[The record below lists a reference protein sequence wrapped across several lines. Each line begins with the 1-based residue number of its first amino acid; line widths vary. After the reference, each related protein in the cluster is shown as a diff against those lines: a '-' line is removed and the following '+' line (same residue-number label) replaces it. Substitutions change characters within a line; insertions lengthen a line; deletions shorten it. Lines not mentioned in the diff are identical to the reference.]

1 MKKSLFVIIPTLIIL
16 VGGAVY
22 IIYNNTDKEEEKT
35 KQEINKEEQAKE
47 FVFETAEGTVE
58 FDAEQALTPRGFAGA
73 TNHIFYMK
81 DNNLYY
87 YVHEED
93 DELYAKGVEKIYYE
107 TDTSEEIVVNLKKGG
122 QIVKNSDYLL
132 YVKENEKIYT
142 FETSYEPST
151 VKIVA
156 TKAITASGSAGASN
170 NIFYIKDNNLYK
182 YNHDGEDE
190 LLAEKVLDITFDI
203 KKAEELI
210 IEIDKNTKIIETNP
224 YILYMKENEQIFT
237 FITAYEPSIVRIV
250 ATKATNLGGFAG
262 ASNKIFYIKDNNLYK
277 YVHEGEDELL
287 VENALDVSFDIKKIE
302 ALLVKIDENS
312 KIIKNSQYAKYIK
325 EGEQIFTFE
334 TANVPSQVKIIAK
347 EALTPRGF
355 AGSSN
360 HIFYL
365 KDNNLYYYVH
375 EGEDE
380 LYAIGVEK
388 IYHESKQSEEV
399 VVKLNKNSEI
409 IKESSYLIYK

>member
-22 IIYNNTDKEEEKT
+22 IMYNNTDKEEEKT
-35 KQEINKEEQAKE
+35 KQEINKEEQTKE

-58 FDAEQALTPRGFAGA
+58 FDAEQALTPRGFAGT
-73 TNHIFYMK
+73 TNHIFYLK

-87 YVHEED
+87 YIHNEEA
-93 DELYAKGVEKIYYE
+93 ELYAEGVEKIYYE
-107 TDTSEEIVVNLKKGG
+107 TDTSEEIVVKLKENAK
-122 QIVKNSDYLL
+122 IIKTSNYLL
-132 YVKENEKIYT
+132 YLKENEKIFT
-142 FETSYEPST
+142 FETAYEPST

-156 TKAITASGSAGASN
+156 TKATNLSGFAGATSH
-170 NIFYIKDNNLYK
+170 IFYIKDNNLY
-182 YNHDGEDE
+182 E
-190 LLAEKVLDITFDI
+190 
-203 KKAEELI
+203 
-210 IEIDKNTKIIETNP
+210 
-224 YILYMKENEQIFT
+224 
-237 FITAYEPSIVRIV
+237 
-250 ATKATNLGGFAG
+250 
-262 ASNKIFYIKDNNLYK
+262 

-312 KIIKNSQYAKYIK
+312 KIIKDSQYAKYIK
-325 EGEQIFTFE
+325 EGEQIFTFS
-334 TANVPSQVKIIAK
+334 TAYEPSQVKIIAK

-355 AGSSN
+355 SGSSN

-365 KDNNLYYYVH
+365 KDNKLYYYNH